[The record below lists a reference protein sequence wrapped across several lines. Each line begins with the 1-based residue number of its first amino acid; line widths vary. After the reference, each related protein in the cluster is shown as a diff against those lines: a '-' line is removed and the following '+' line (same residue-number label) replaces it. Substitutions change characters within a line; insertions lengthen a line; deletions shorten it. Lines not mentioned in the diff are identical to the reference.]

1 MKPETVSTLVSVS
14 GSAVKIALVLGF
26 VMNMAA
32 ILTWLERRQ
41 MAMIQDRI
49 GPHRADIKIGG
60 KRFTLAGLLHPL
72 ADAVKFFFK
81 EDFVPPNADKV
92 LHALAPILSMFAPLV
107 LMGVMPIADTLCPES
122 IRHDFWH
129 AVPRFGMCAVPGPTK
144 LHVPFE
150 SISGQIVDINV
161 GILYV
166 FALAG
171 MGIIGATIAGWSSD
185 NKFSL
190 LGGLRAASQL
200 VSYEVA
206 MGLSIVGAMMV
217 YGTLRLDEMARWQG
231 ENTWGIWVQPLGF
244 LLFLTAAIAETKRTP
259 FDLPEG
265 ESEIVAGYLVEY
277 SGMKFAMFYTGE
289 YIELAVSSALLV
301 AIYLGGYNVPFLHRD
316 GITLSFGED
325 VLWHRTLPHL
335 VVILIQIGTFFGKV
349 SLLCWAQIFI
359 RWTLPRFRYDQLMKL
374 GWRMLLPACLVN
386 VFLTAVF
393 LLAYDRTTEAT
404 HDAFRALGDAFN
416 WIVLLGMLIL
426 PIWIVWGLFT
436 PSSFVSRRDEV
447 RARIRRAGAL
457 ATRATDTE
465 AAAH

>member
-1 MKPETVSTLVSVS
+1 MNSTLVSVL
-14 GSAVKIALVLGF
+14 GTAVKIALVLGF
-26 VMNMAA
+26 AMNMAA

-49 GPHRADIKIGG
+49 GPHRADVKIGG
-60 KRFTLAGLLHPL
+60 KRFTLAGLLHPI

-92 LHALAPILSMFAPLV
+92 LHALAPILSMFAPIV
-107 LMGVMPIADTLCPES
+107 LMGVVPIADTFCPES
-122 IRHDFWH
+122 IRTDLWH
-129 AVPRFGMCAVPGPTK
+129 AVPRFGVCAAASMPKQFGP
-144 LHVPFE
+144 
-150 SISGQIVDINV
+150 ISGQIVDINV

-206 MGLSIVGAMMV
+206 MGISIVGAMMV

-231 ENTWGIWVQPLGF
+231 ENTWGIFVQPLGF

-316 GITLSFGED
+316 GITLSLGED
-325 VLWHRTLPHL
+325 VLWHKTLPHL
-335 VVILIQIGTFFGKV
+335 LVILIQIGTFFGKV
-349 SLLCWAQIFI
+349 AFICWAQIFI

-386 VFLTAVF
+386 VFLTGVL
-393 LLAYDRTTEAT
+393 LLAYDRTTERT
-404 HDAFRALGDAFN
+404 HDAIRAIGDVTN
-416 WIVLLGMLIL
+416 WIVLIGMLAL
-426 PIWIVWGLFT
+426 PLWIIVGMLT
-436 PSSFVSRRDEV
+436 PSSFISRRDEV
-447 RARIRRAGAL
+447 RARTRRAL
-457 ATRATDTE
+457 ARRVAE
-465 AAAH
+465 AEEAHAH